1 MKQLC
6 TSYFLT
12 VPYVML
18 MQKNEQERL
27 AKAERLDALLSEVNK
42 AEQETAD
49 IQSWTALIRK
59 YLDVQELDRSIVDEL
74 IDYIEIGERTIV
86 DGQQHQ
92 DIKIFYRF
100 VGLIE

>member
-1 MKQLC
+1 
-6 TSYFLT
+6 
-12 VPYVML
+12 

-49 IQSWTALIRK
+49 IQNWTALIRK
-59 YLDVQELDRSIVDEL
+59 YLDVRELDRSVVDEL
-74 IDYIEIGERTIV
+74 IDYIEIGERTNV
-86 DGQQHQ
+86 DGQRHQ

-100 VGLIE
+100 VGLIG